1 MAHRYSQYTHTLA
14 HTCAHYTDIWPAD
27 KTVNQH
33 KQQQQQQL
41 PIVNPNVLPSE
52 LRASWEGI
60 ADFNH
65 VAGEEAE
72 AMARLRS
79 ALPTDLLRIDWRVNY
94 TLPHAI
100 RCELRT
106 ESNRIEAELT
116 PLAFH
121 SAVDMY
127 LQDTAHVLA
136 TWVYIN
142 MYICRIFQT
151 ENRNCL

>member
-1 MAHRYSQYTHTLA
+1 MRTLYGYLA
-14 HTCAHYTDIWPAD
+14 SRK

-65 VAGEEAE
+65 VAGEEGE